1 MSSLLPFVG
10 KTVTILTSDGRHLTG
25 KLMGCDQT
33 TNLILSSTI
42 ERIFQPLHSTK
53 PSETVSHGLYIIRGD
68 NVAVCGLVDEEIERD
83 IDWSEVRAEPLANMK
98 HA

>member
-1 MSSLLPFVG
+1 
-10 KTVTILTSDGRHLTG
+10 
-25 KLMGCDQT
+25 MGCDQT

-42 ERIFQPLHSTK
+42 ERLFQPLHSTK

-68 NVAVCGLVDEEIERD
+68 NVAVCGLVDEEVDKD
-83 IDWSEVRAEPLANMK
+83 IDWSEVRAEQLGSMK

>member
-1 MSSLLPFVG
+1 
-10 KTVTILTSDGRHLTG
+10 
-25 KLMGCDQT
+25 MGCDQT

-42 ERIFQPLHSTK
+42 ERLFQPLHSTK

-68 NVAVCGLVDEEIERD
+68 NVAVCGLVDEQIEQE
-83 IDWSEVRAEPLANMK
+83 IDWSEVRAEQLGSMK